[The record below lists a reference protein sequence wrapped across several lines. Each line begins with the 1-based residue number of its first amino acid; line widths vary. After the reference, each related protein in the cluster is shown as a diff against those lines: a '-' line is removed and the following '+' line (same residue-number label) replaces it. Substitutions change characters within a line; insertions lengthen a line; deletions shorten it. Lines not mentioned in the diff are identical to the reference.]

1 LAARNNAGES
11 ALFIAL
17 QEGHSAAIQA
27 YGDFIK
33 TFDLSPKETI
43 KLLDV
48 RDNEGLPGLFL
59 AAGKGNIEAMMA
71 YINICHHSGIK
82 LTEIADRLNN
92 NEQDM
97 FNIIS
102 DKIQELF

>member
-1 LAARNNAGES
+1 
-11 ALFIAL
+11 
-17 QEGHSAAIQA
+17 
-27 YGDFIK
+27 
-33 TFDLSPKETI
+33 
-43 KLLDV
+43 
-48 RDNEGLPGLFL
+48 
-59 AAGKGNIEAMMA
+59 
-71 YINICHHSGIK
+71 

>member
-1 LAARNNAGES
+1 
-11 ALFIAL
+11 
-17 QEGHSAAIQA
+17 
-27 YGDFIK
+27 
-33 TFDLSPKETI
+33 
-43 KLLDV
+43 
-48 RDNEGLPGLFL
+48 
-59 AAGKGNIEAMMA
+59 
-71 YINICHHSGIK
+71 HSGIK

>member
-1 LAARNNAGES
+1 
-11 ALFIAL
+11 
-17 QEGHSAAIQA
+17 
-27 YGDFIK
+27 
-33 TFDLSPKETI
+33 
-43 KLLDV
+43 
-48 RDNEGLPGLFL
+48 
-59 AAGKGNIEAMMA
+59 
-71 YINICHHSGIK
+71 GIK

>member
-1 LAARNNAGES
+1 
-11 ALFIAL
+11 
-17 QEGHSAAIQA
+17 
-27 YGDFIK
+27 
-33 TFDLSPKETI
+33 
-43 KLLDV
+43 
-48 RDNEGLPGLFL
+48 
-59 AAGKGNIEAMMA
+59 
-71 YINICHHSGIK
+71 IK